1 MSQDGK
7 AIAVRPKYDS
17 QNTVIVTMSQN
28 LSRINKAGELVTFNE
43 QQTFK
48 STTIREV
55 NSHNVALWVMT
66 VLRQFVKLA
75 RLQGKDGFKL
85 SKPIVMAVEVNGRK
99 LHVKTTGEESVS
111 FKFTL
116 SLKRIENMLDKYPE
130 LLKVAFAPTPNIG
143 GITAGQ
149 VRDYFNGAKSLIFA
163 KAKKDELLDAPIST
177 EKFEEVEVV
186 TETKPE
192 VTNPLLDAPV
202 EGNENA

>member
-99 LHVKTTGEESVS
+99 LH
-111 FKFTL
+111 
-116 SLKRIENMLDKYPE
+116 
-130 LLKVAFAPTPNIG
+130 
-143 GITAGQ
+143 
-149 VRDYFNGAKSLIFA
+149 
-163 KAKKDELLDAPIST
+163 
-177 EKFEEVEVV
+177 
-186 TETKPE
+186 
-192 VTNPLLDAPV
+192 
-202 EGNENA
+202 